1 MREAFSGVL
10 DCKINQRQV
19 SPILRAATLG
29 WFLSKNGVIRHHTGE
44 KYGPAER
51 EQHLMVGARETTI
64 RKGAFVLQPW
74 ALHESQLCDAMLT
87 AEYPS
92 SDRNQQHSRSSM
104 AAKMR
109 SDLTGTP
116 KNMPALGERLCT
128 GTIKQVARSA
138 NLSVYERNFLAG
150 ANDQDFPSTSMGC
163 IQQEYFM
170 RSRVETS
177 ASDRQ
182 ERAHETAPHASS
194 DSSQHGKS
202 TERPGRDSRISV
214 IVSDANFMTSELLAR
229 ALGRVKTLSIVKSAV
244 SFSETL
250 KAIVDR
256 SPDVA
261 VVSTHLADGPY
272 RGLEIVRQARQLSE
286 KTRCVVL
293 MDDSDREIVTDAFRA
308 GARGVFK
315 RSASMQLLSRCIT
328 AVHSGQIWAS
338 SADLQQVL
346 GALETAVPFRCVNSH
361 GDTLLTKREQEIVP
375 LVAQG
380 LTNKE
385 ISSRLAVSEHTVKNH
400 LFRIYDKLGIS
411 SRVELILYAV
421 YDREVAA

>member
-1 MREAFSGVL
+1 VG
-10 DCKINQRQV
+10 QQ
-19 SPILRAATLG
+19 
-29 WFLSKNGVIRHHTGE
+29 
-44 KYGPAER
+44 ER
-51 EQHLMVGARETTI
+51 EQYLMVETE
-64 RKGAFVLQPW
+64 KVNF
-74 ALHESQLCDAMLT
+74 HEGGHCA
-87 AEYPS
+87 P
-92 SDRNQQHSRSSM
+92 HSRVPVQGSRP
-104 AAKMR
+104 AA
-109 SDLTGTP
+109 LTIKHGP
-116 KNMPALGERLCT
+116 RKALGSYGSRKEHALGERLCT
-128 GTIKQVARSA
+128 GSINQAARSPNLSVANLSVA
-138 NLSVYERNFLAG
+138 NLSVYKRNFLAG
-150 ANDQDFPSTSMGC
+150 ANDQDFPGTSMGC

-170 RSRVETS
+170 RSRLETS
-177 ASDRQ
+177 ASDRP
-182 ERAHETAPHASS
+182 ESAHEIAPASS
-194 DSSQHGKS
+194 DSNQHGKL
-202 TERPGRDSRISV
+202 TERPKGDSQISV
-214 IVSDANFMTSELLAR
+214 VVSDASFMTSELLAQ

-244 SFSETL
+244 SFGETL
-250 KAIVDR
+250 KAIVER

-286 KTRCVVL
+286 KTRCIVL
-293 MDDSDREIVTDAFRA
+293 MDDSDREIVIDAFRA

-315 RSASMQLLSRCIT
+315 RSASMQLLSRCIA

-361 GDTLLTKREQEIVP
+361 GDALLTKREQEIVP

-385 ISSRLAVSEHTVKNH
+385 ISSRLGVSEHTVKNH
-400 LFRIYDKLGIS
+400 LFRVYDKLGIS